1 MPSRTSILETIPLV
15 ISDPPK
21 LRSKSTIGFF
31 EATYFHTWSFVKNH
45 PIWSVVIFVISAI
58 AIYVVRRKRLI
69 RRGLPSYVGSAGGG
83 ILGYTGNGSGTG
95 AAGFFRLDGKE
106 GLLNGGSAGKVD

>member
-31 EATYFHTWSFVKNH
+31 EATFFHTWSFITNH
-45 PIWSVVIFVISAI
+45 PVWSAIILVISSI
-58 AIYVVRRKRLI
+58 AAYIAHRRRIL
-69 RRGLPSYVGSAGGG
+69 RRGVSGYGGSTGGG
-83 ILGYTGNGSGTG
+83 ILGYGTG
-95 AAGFFRLDGKE
+95 TGGNVGGGFFRLDGKE